1 MATFDYTTSLPQTRQ
16 RITSQQHRTLY
27 GDIKTHI
34 NTFNAGGYTLPS
46 NLANGDLLYF
56 NGTTLVKLAAG
67 TAGQYLQANGA
78 AAPTWV
84 SLSIPAGY
92 TKKTTNFNPADGGR
106 YACDTSGGAFNC
118 TINFASTSVDD
129 EFIIA
134 PTDNASFETNAVTV
148 VRNASEQIGGA
159 AASFV
164 CNINA
169 EYHFRGNTTGNW
181 DVDIRP
187 LLR

>member
-1 MATFDYTTSLPQTRQ
+1 MTAFRTFSNNPILEGETTLAAANKTNVRFA
-16 RITSQQHRTLY
+16 
-27 GDIKTHI
+27 DIQSW
-34 NTFNAGGYTLPS
+34 FPS
-46 NLANGDLLYF
+46 GLTIGDLMYF
-56 NGTTLVKLAAG
+56 DGTVFVKLAAG
-67 TAGQYLQANGA
+67 TAGQLLQANGA

-84 SLSIPAGY
+84 TSALPTAYSR
-92 TKKTTNFNPADGGR
+92 KTANFAIADGGR
-106 YACDTSGGAFNC
+106 YACDTSGGVFNG
-118 TINFASTSVDD
+118 TIGFASTLVDD

-134 PTDNASFETNAVTV
+134 PTSNASFETNALTV
-148 VRNASEQIGGA
+148 VRFGSEQIGGA

-169 EYHFRGNTTGNW
+169 EYHFRGNTSGNW